1 MEKKDSFREALIG
14 KRAMQGG
21 VYNYL
26 GKVKTVNAPIK
37 WKSSAKHPVAFL
49 SYITKEEMDILIE
62 KNIYGSLKGKPNK
75 GPFGL
80 PSLQGSGGGSEGAG
94 TGDAPGTGA
103 AEGTAQGPGPN
114 EGGTG
119 QAGDASYS
127 DYSDAM
133 MGPVG
138 PAAMGINT
146 PSEETEKQE
155 TPQLSTNQQMARLS
169 PIGIAAFNMS
179 LANPTRSTAEKAI
192 GFALSPVGSTLATIA
207 DTSMRGVTA
216 PNDYSQ
222 ATQSVQTT
230 PTSDSG
236 NGIGSFNDT
245 YKAINSSNLSTPY
258 SRKPFL
264 VIDPLTGVLKSLI

>member
-1 MEKKDSFREALIG
+1 MKVL
-14 KRAMQGG
+14 QGG
-21 VYNYL
+21 IYNFL
-26 GKVKTVNAPIK
+26 GKQKTVNAPIR
-37 WKSSAKHPVAFL
+37 WKSSPKHPIAYL
-49 SYITKEEMDILIE
+49 TYITKKEMDILIK

-80 PSLQGSGGGSEGAG
+80 PSLQGSGSGAG
-94 TGDAPGTGA
+94 GDSGGDSGGVSSADSAAGAGFGTSATG
-103 AEGTAQGPGPN
+103 
-114 EGGTG
+114 EGGGEADAAASGAG
-119 QAGDASYS
+119 QAGEASYS
-127 DYSDAM
+127 DYSDAT

-146 PSEETEKQE
+146 PSEETETQE
-155 TPQLSTNQQMARLS
+155 TQQLGTGQQMARTS

-192 GFALSPVGSTLATIA
+192 GFALSPIGSIMATMA

-236 NGIGSFNDT
+236 NGIGSFDST
-245 YKAINSSNLSTPY
+245 YKPFNNTNLNTPY
-258 SRKPFL
+258 TRKPFFVL
-264 VIDPLTGVLKSLI
+264 DPLTGALKSLL